1 VKKRIIGNAGLLVA
15 VIFMLNGCLPGIY
28 ISQKQLTAQGQP
40 VEFRLGNAVEVGE
53 WLSLQKQVCGDL
65 NAATEGLSEDARRDI
80 YRYSCVE
87 PNRHAL
93 GETLSRLQPG
103 QIDDLCA
110 KLSQKG
116 YIVKKDRIPVPAA
129 ELGTAF
135 FLLIG
140 TMALVAALAGG
151 M

>member
-1 VKKRIIGNAGLLVA
+1 VKERITRKAALLIA
-15 VIFMLNGCLPGIY
+15 VLFLLNGCLPGIY
-28 ISQKQLTAQGQP
+28 ISRKEPTAEGNP
-40 VEFRLGNAVEVGE
+40 VEFRLGNPVELGE
-53 WLSLQKQVCGDL
+53 WLSLQRQVCADL
-65 NAATEGLSEDARRDI
+65 GYATETLPEEARKEI
-80 YRYSCVE
+80 YRYSCAE

-103 QIDDLCA
+103 QIDEICA
-110 KLSQKG
+110 RLSQKG
-116 YIVKKDRIPVPAA
+116 YLVTKDRIPTPAG

-140 TMALVAALAGG
+140 AMGLVVGLAGG